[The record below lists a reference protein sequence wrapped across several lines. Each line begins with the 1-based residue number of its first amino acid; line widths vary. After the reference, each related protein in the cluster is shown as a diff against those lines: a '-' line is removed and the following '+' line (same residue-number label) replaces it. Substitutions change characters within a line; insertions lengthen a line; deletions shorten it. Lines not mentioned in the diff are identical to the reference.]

1 MRLHVEALFTHDG
14 NGRMC
19 TVNEPRGAP
28 APRFF
33 LGRTAVGS
41 LWRFRHD
48 LDGDVVEALEAL
60 CVELSA
66 DQDWDR
72 PGNPTPFAEV
82 LAEQG
87 SVDRIWS
94 GPAFRF
100 PEEVA
105 EGEETIRVDESNA
118 DVLRPNFEDW
128 LGDVGVCQPFVAC
141 LHDGAAVSLCC
152 SVRETA
158 QAHEAGV
165 ETAPAFRRRGS
176 ATHVVAAW
184 ADAVRG
190 MDRIPLY
197 STSWK
202 NTASQRVAN
211 KLGLIRFGN
220 DLHIT

>member
-1 MRLHVEALFTHDG
+1 V
-14 NGRMC
+14 
-19 TVNEPRGAP
+19 RG
-28 APRFF
+28 
-33 LGRTAVGS
+33 
-41 LWRFRHD
+41 
-48 LDGDVVEALEAL
+48 VV
-60 CVELSA
+60 
-66 DQDWDR
+66 
-72 PGNPTPFAEV
+72 
-82 LAEQG
+82 
-87 SVDRIWS
+87 S
-94 GPAFRF
+94 GPGLGPTGQSDALRRG
-100 PEEVA
+100 PRRA
-105 EGEETIRVDESNA
+105 RIRRQDLVRPRLSLSRGGRRGRGDESNA